1 MAAAQVTAVW
11 LRPKLNVDHQRN
23 LVDDRFKLRSTQI
36 GDLLELIWYLWFE
49 FMHTMPK
56 KKRTRLPTIKKIE
69 AWILKDPWLQVN
81 RIRGSHY
88 LQVFPRVYPQVTLMD
103 PHPCP
108 AFELWIQVHRRILL
122 TCLHFHKR
130 VPYLGPH
137 CKSPGTHMP

>member
-1 MAAAQVTAVW
+1 MVRIHAHYA
-11 LRPKLNVDHQRN
+11 
-23 LVDDRFKLRSTQI
+23 
-36 GDLLELIWYLWFE
+36 
-49 FMHTMPK
+49 K
-56 KKRTRLPTIKKIE
+56 KKKNLNIEVPVGYPLLKKIE
-69 AWILKDPWLQVN
+69 AWILKDLWLQVN
-81 RIRGSHY
+81 QIRGSHY